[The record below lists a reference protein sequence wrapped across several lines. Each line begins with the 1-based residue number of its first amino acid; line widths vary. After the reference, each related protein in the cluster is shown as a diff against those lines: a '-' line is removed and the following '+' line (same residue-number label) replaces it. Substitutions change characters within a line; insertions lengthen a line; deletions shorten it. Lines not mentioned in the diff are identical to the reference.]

1 MKDSIEN
8 FNYDELMKQFN
19 FIKGNDKSQYKS
31 KYIQDKELEQRRNYF
46 LNRSKKEFTEH
57 VENSR
62 ELEYIKPYIGIY
74 ADVVP
79 ETFEERRDMLATV
92 INNLF
97 NDTNRG
103 AIQKGTTLA
112 VSKDWRKSVLG
123 ALNRM
128 NVYLENIGKQPNQYE
143 ELKTTDLQGL
153 LKSQFT
159 KEDGVTPNKQRS
171 LEQYVKQ
178 YKFIN
183 TLENIVFATDRDY
196 TSGLMTPDDLA
207 RINEVETYVEPTK
220 TTTQKW
226 YKDDDFNKLE
236 REIMRR
242 NKGDFAQCDDIS
254 IAILLSRRWGLRV
267 DTTVQLTIDDIKA
280 KDGII
285 KVPAAKNKSGVSYK
299 AITLDDDATKMLGAF
314 VQRAMER
321 GQDTLITASKDSL
334 YRSFKR
340 IEKKAGIKPGLY
352 KGQRFHSLRRAF
364 ADELY
369 AEYRETGYSDDREGC
384 KTFVNSA
391 LGHNYKELKNLSCYV
406 IDMW

>member
-1 MKDSIEN
+1 MKDKIEN
-8 FNYDELMKQFN
+8 FNYDELMRQFSFTTSEDKQ
-19 FIKGNDKSQYKS
+19 QYKS
-31 KYIQDKELEQRRNYF
+31 KYIQDKELEERRNSF
-46 LNRSKKEFTEH
+46 LNRSKKEFTNH
-57 VENSR
+57 LENSR

-79 ETFEERRDMLATV
+79 ETFEERRDMLTTV

-103 AIQKGTTLA
+103 AIPKGKTLS
-112 VSKDWRKSVLG
+112 VSKNWRKSLLG

-128 NVYLENIGKQPNQYE
+128 NVYFENIGKEPNQYE

-153 LKSQFT
+153 LKSQFV
-159 KEDGVTPNKQRS
+159 KEDGVTPNKQGS

-183 TLENIVFATDRDY
+183 TLENIVFSTDRDY

-207 RINEVETYVEPTK
+207 KISEVETYIEPPK
-220 TTTQKW
+220 TTQKW
-226 YKDDDFNKLE
+226 YKDDDFSKIE

-242 NKGDFAQCDDIS
+242 NNGDFAQCDDIS
-254 IAILLSRRWGLRV
+254 IAILLSRKWGLRV

-280 KDGII
+280 KDGVIR
-285 KVPAAKNKSGVSYK
+285 VPAAKNKSGVSYK

-321 GQDTLITASKDSL
+321 GQDTLVTASKDSL

-340 IEKKAGIKPGLY
+340 IEKKAGVEPGLY
-352 KGQRFHSLRRAF
+352 KGQRFHALRRAF

-369 AEYRETGYSDDREGC
+369 AEYRDTGFYNDREGC